1 MLARIIHGSLQDS
14 PRICRVCDL
23 RVSLTSLLLG
33 TVGQLL
39 WFECEFSPK
48 LICLSTG
55 FLASSTVWV
64 LVESLGG
71 GVMLEEAGHWGMG
84 LEGR

>member
-1 MLARIIHGSLQDS
+1 MLASIIHGSLQDS

-39 WFECEFSPK
+39 RFECEFSPK
-48 LICLSTG
+48 LICLSSG
-55 FLASSTVWV
+55 SLASSTVWV

-71 GVMLEEAGHWGMG
+71 GVMLEEVGHWGMG
-84 LEGR
+84 LEDR

>member
-1 MLARIIHGSLQDS
+1 MLASIIHGSLQDS

-23 RVSLTSLLLG
+23 RVSVTSLLLG

-39 WFECEFSPK
+39 RFECEFSPQ
-48 LICLSTG
+48 LICLSSG
-55 FLASSTVWV
+55 SLASSTVWV

-71 GVMLEEAGHWGMG
+71 RVMLEEVGHWGMG
-84 LEGR
+84 LEDR